1 MTEAVE
7 YLSGSKHFTLP
18 EQNIKLVSVRY
29 EDLVQDL
36 ELEVQNICT
45 YTSRTFHCF
54 HYLVDKTTFTSSQ
67 PEVQYCH

>member
-36 ELEVQNICT
+36 ELEVQNICIN
-45 YTSRTFHCF
+45 SLEHFIVF
-54 HYLVDKTTFTSSQ
+54 IIL
-67 PEVQYCH
+67 